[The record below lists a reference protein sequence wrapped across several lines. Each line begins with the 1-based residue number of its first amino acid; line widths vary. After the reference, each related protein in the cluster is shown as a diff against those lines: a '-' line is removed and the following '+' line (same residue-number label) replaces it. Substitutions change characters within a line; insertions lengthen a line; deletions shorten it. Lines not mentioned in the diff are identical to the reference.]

1 MSSNLKVNSLVPATG
16 TEIGIGTTGGSIDF
30 RCPATFGGNVTIGG
44 TLTYDEVI
52 NIDSIGVITARS
64 NIDCNGS
71 LDVDGH
77 TDLDNVSIAGVS
89 TFAGLIDSNAG
100 LDVSGTSLF
109 RSALQ
114 AQDNLEISGEIVHLS
129 DADTRIQF
137 PSNDTIAF
145 KTAGSERIRIDSN
158 GYVGIKE
165 SSPHLYYSPDLVVKA
180 GADAGGIT
188 IRSAGATHNNYLMF
202 ADGNSGDTRYDGYI
216 KYSHNNRNLQFA
228 TAAAVRLTIDS
239 AGRVGVNQSSF
250 ATSDTMFSVSE
261 TTGHCEIGII
271 SKNDSAVVINLGD
284 TDSYNQG
291 RIKYDNN
298 DNSLT
303 FRTVGTDR
311 LRISSD
317 GTLTYRTG
325 GGKGYDFNSSGSSAG
340 IANMFCPASYTIA
353 FGTNNNERLRIDSS
367 GRLLVA
373 TNSAG
378 EADSSADDLVIGN
391 TGQGNNGMT
400 IVTNNANNGALFFAD
415 QDGTVRG
422 GFRYQHG
429 VDVLQCYAG
438 GSVSLQVKSN
448 AIGLHE
454 NYPIANSLTIRGA
467 ATDDTPSLVLKRHTD
482 GVQNDGEVIGRIQFM
497 SNENNV
503 DSGNHH
509 TRAEIRAETQSTSG
523 ASRLEF
529 YTVPNST
536 IATSLAATINGTQDF
551 MIGTQNPDEGGAGL
565 GFNARGFVYRPS
577 GHAVVRSAS
586 TSISGASG
594 ICYTAKFA
602 DTGTGKAFRVMLAQ
616 TEIGSIGMGAGGT
629 TFNTSSDYR
638 RKENIIN
645 LTGAITRLK
654 TLTPKRFNF
663 KDEPS
668 VTRDGFLAHEV
679 TAVPEAIT
687 GTKDQVDS
695 NNDPVYQ
702 QMDQSKLVPLLVAAL
717 QEAVARIE
725 ALEGS

>member
-1 MSSNLKVNSLVPATG
+1 MSIITG
-16 TEIGIGTTGGSIDF
+16 TSNNAHIF
-30 RCPATFGGNVTIGG
+30 FG
-44 TLTYDEVI
+44 
-52 NIDSIGVITARS
+52 
-64 NIDCNGS
+64 
-71 LDVDGH
+71 DG
-77 TDLDNVSIAGVS
+77 
-89 TFAGLIDSNAG
+89 
-100 LDVSGTSLF
+100 
-109 RSALQ
+109 
-114 AQDNLEISGEIVHLS
+114 
-129 DADTRIQF
+129 
-137 PSNDTIAF
+137 
-145 KTAGSERIRIDSN
+145 
-158 GYVGIKE
+158 
-165 SSPHLYYSPDLVVKA
+165 
-180 GADAGGIT
+180 
-188 IRSAGATHNNYLMF
+188 
-202 ADGNSGDTRYDGYI
+202 
-216 KYSHNNRNLQFA
+216 
-228 TAAAVRLTIDS
+228 
-239 AGRVGVNQSSF
+239 
-250 ATSDTMFSVSE
+250 
-261 TTGHCEIGII
+261 
-271 SKNDSAVVINLGD
+271 
-284 TDSYNQG
+284 
-291 RIKYDNN
+291 DNN
-298 DNSLT
+298 T
-303 FRTVGTDR
+303 
-311 LRISSD
+311 
-317 GTLTYRTG
+317 
-325 GGKGYDFNSSGSSAG
+325 
-340 IANMFCPASYTIA
+340 M
-353 FGTNNNERLRIDSS
+353 
-367 GRLLVA
+367 
-373 TNSAG
+373 
-378 EADSSADDLVIGN
+378 
-391 TGQGNNGMT
+391 
-400 IVTNNANNGALFFAD
+400 
-415 QDGTVRG
+415 G
-422 GFRYQHG
+422 GFRYQHS
-429 VDVLQCYAG
+429 VDCLQAYAG
-438 GSVSLQVKSN
+438 GSAPFNLKSN
-448 AIGLHE
+448 ALGLHE
-454 NYPIANSLTIRGA
+454 NYPIANSITIRGA

-536 IATSLAATINGTQDF
+536 IATALAATINGTQDF

-645 LTGAITRLK
+645 LTDAITRLK

>member
-1 MSSNLKVNSLVPATG
+1 MIVFNG
-16 TEIGIGTTGGSIDF
+16 
-30 RCPATFGGNVTIGG
+30 
-44 TLTYDEVI
+44 Y
-52 NIDSIGVITARS
+52 
-64 NIDCNGS
+64 NGS
-71 LDVDGH
+71 GFRNAAQILAEVEGTPTSSGDD
-77 TDLDNVSIAGVS
+77 TDMPG
-89 TFAGLIDSNAG
+89 
-100 LDVSGTSLF
+100 
-109 RSALQ
+109 AL
-114 AQDNLEISGEIVHLS
+114 V
-129 DADTRIQF
+129 
-137 PSNDTIAF
+137 F
-145 KTAGSERIRIDSN
+145 KTS
-158 GYVGIKE
+158 
-165 SSPHLYYSPDLVVKA
+165 
-180 GADAGGIT
+180 
-188 IRSAGATHNNYLMF
+188 
-202 ADGNSGDTRYDGYI
+202 ADGTNVPTERLRIKSDG
-216 KYSHNNRNLQFA
+216 K
-228 TAAAVRLTIDS
+228 
-239 AGRVGVNQSSF
+239 VGVN
-250 ATSDTMFSVSE
+250 
-261 TTGHCEIGII
+261 TTGPSQQFTSYAASGYPVLANGPSNGIG
-271 SKNDSAVVINLGD
+271 LGGNGAIVFGTKD
-284 TDSYNQG
+284 LGSYG
-291 RIKYDNN
+291 PGILDA
-298 DNSLT
+298 S
-303 FRTVGTDR
+303 
-311 LRISSD
+311 
-317 GTLTYRTG
+317 TLEF
-325 GGKGYDFNSSGSSAG
+325 KISGSPKL
-340 IANMFCPASYTIA
+340 N
-353 FGTNNNERLRIDSS
+353 IDSS
-367 GRLLVA
+367 GRLLLS
-373 TNSAG
+373 TTTAG
-378 EADSSADDLVIGN
+378 ESNSSADDFVIGN
-391 TGQGNNGMT
+391 SGSGNSGMSIITGT
-400 IVTNNANNGALFFAD
+400 SNNAHIFFGDGDNN
-415 QDGTVRG
+415 TMG
-422 GFRYQHG
+422 GFRYQHS
-429 VDVLQCYAG
+429 VDCLQAYAG
-438 GSVSLQVKSN
+438 GSAPFNLKSN
-448 AIGLHE
+448 ALGLHE
-454 NYPIANSLTIRGA
+454 NYPIANSITIRGA

-536 IATSLAATINGTQDF
+536 IATALAATINGTQDVMF
-551 MIGTQNPDEGGAGL
+551 GTQNPDEGGAGL